1 MNEKVENFFIRETA
15 FKTKILVA
23 KTEKGQEYFFRDG
36 SNWSLACFPIA
47 ECPEVNNANP
57 NCKGKCEN
65 TYTRESGIIKC
76 KDCGKV
82 FY

>member
-15 FKTKILVA
+15 NKTKILVA
-23 KTEKGQEYFFRDG
+23 KTEKGQEYFFKDG
-36 SNWSLACFPIA
+36 SNWSIACFPIE
-47 ECPEVNNANP
+47 ECPEVNNSNP
-57 NCKGKCEN
+57 NCRGKCVN
-65 TYTRESGIIKC
+65 IRESRISKC